1 VPAARAQGT
10 TARLDTTENLVIPRS
25 AASAALAAARRAV
38 DVREYPDGGA
48 ERLAAAIAG
57 HVGVPARC
65 VVVGSGSD
73 QILDLAV
80 AHLLA
85 RRSRVLVTD
94 PTFSFFEARL
104 ALHGMR
110 AVRVPFGPD
119 MAVDMGALEGAARGA
134 DAIYLDSPNNPTGF
148 QFPERRLRRLIRSF
162 GGLVIIDEAYAAFAG
177 YSLAAMARAQENLA
191 VVGTLS
197 KSFGLAGLRV
207 GYAVMP
213 PAMARAFAS
222 VIQYPYPVSSVSIE
236 AAVAS
241 LGERGAAAARE
252 AAAAVV
258 SERARLV
265 RGLSAHANIEAF
277 PSQANFVLF
286 DAGGSHRQVHR
297 ALAEQG
303 ISVRLI
309 GRVGGRRGCLR
320 ATVGTREQNSRL
332 LMAIRDI
339 MG

>member
-1 VPAARAQGT
+1 
-10 TARLDTTENLVIPRS
+10 
-25 AASAALAAARRAV
+25 
-38 DVREYPDGGA
+38 VREYPDGGA

-236 AAVAS
+236 AARARRGPQGVPARDGGHARAKLAPPHGDKGHHGLGLPSIVAWPPALAS
-241 LGERGAAAARE
+241 LAASPPALSPSCGMPAAACAC
-252 AAAAVV
+252 
-258 SERARLV
+258 
-265 RGLSAHANIEAF
+265 LSM
-277 PSQANFVLF
+277 S
-286 DAGGSHRQVHR
+286 S
-297 ALAEQG
+297 
-303 ISVRLI
+303 
-309 GRVGGRRGCLR
+309 
-320 ATVGTREQNSRL
+320 
-332 LMAIRDI
+332 
-339 MG
+339 